1 MKQLKIINA
10 SITKQQA
17 LKILDQNNLKAA
29 YYKVPQ
35 GDNKELA
42 EAMRLLSGL
51 GYIIQNSSD
60 NRLIGSFLNPV
71 SVSTSRNPENRMTG
85 DNIIKLFFEDLNQ
98 ESGTRKP
105 QP

>member
-1 MKQLKIINA
+1 MKQLKIIDA

-17 LKILDQNNLKAA
+17 LEILKQNHLKAA

-51 GYIIQNSSD
+51 GYIIQHSSD
-60 NRLIGSFLNPV
+60 NRLVGSFLNPV
-71 SVSTSRNPENRMTG
+71 STDSYSEDKMTG
-85 DNIIKLFFEDLNQ
+85 DNIIQLFFEN
-98 ESGTRKP
+98 
-105 QP
+105 

>member
-17 LKILDQNNLKAA
+17 LEILDQNDLKAA
-29 YYKVPQ
+29 YYKAPQ

-60 NRLIGSFLNPV
+60 NRVVGSFLNPV
-71 SVSTSRNPENRMTG
+71 SVSTDNHQEDKMTG

-98 ESGTRKP
+98 ENGTGKP
-105 QP
+105 